1 MMTAVEKELFF
12 IFQVTRDKGIRLNHQ
27 VGQSRYNETFF
38 SCNLKCS
45 SGTHSHRM
53 LDTPKTDE
61 GHPLK
66 IIATR
71 TISTKI
77 LLLFWEVPNASVA
90 RTGGG
95 LLGKEHFMLLCTS
108 FVL

>member
-1 MMTAVEKELFF
+1 
-12 IFQVTRDKGIRLNHQ
+12 
-27 VGQSRYNETFF
+27 
-38 SCNLKCS
+38 
-45 SGTHSHRM
+45 M

-90 RTGGG
+90 GTGGG
-95 LLGKEHFMLLCTS
+95 LLGKEHFMLLCTFS
-108 FVL
+108 VL